1 MSDPHYI
8 DDKQQL
14 PEIRGYRLLRVI
26 NHGGMSTVFL
36 ADQIAPSR
44 EVAIKVM
51 APHAL
56 SDEVSR
62 RRFENEIRTI
72 ARLEHPHVVR
82 IHELG
87 RTVDGLPY
95 YTMPYLSHGH
105 LGQRSFQNDSGGP
118 DEARVIATLRVLLSA
133 LEYAHGRGVVHRD
146 VKAENVLFGD
156 TGQPLLADFGIALRR
171 GFGPRVTATGLAVG
185 STAYMAPE
193 QARGEDVDGRADLY
207 SLGVLAW
214 EMLTGQLPYEAGDA
228 LAMAVMHAQNPIPK
242 LPAHLR
248 HWQRFM
254 HRALAKQPGHRFHDT
269 AQMSAMLDEVER
281 RGRWPRITAWRERV
295 LRAPARIPG
304 RVWLAAGVVA
314 AVVAAA
320 LLLRGTPDIHNTL
333 NQDGTLAANTAHH
346 DPIPAMLQPLPEAPL
361 QMALEKA
368 REQIS
373 LNRLTTPVEDSAVT
387 TVMQAWAHDPGHPE
401 LQALV
406 ATLIDS
412 LAGPLLGN
420 LDQGR
425 DEQATRQ
432 MQRIHELGA
441 GTSGLNS
448 TPQQHLRERIEKAL
462 DTRIA
467 KAALSAD
474 SVGATR
480 IAALAE
486 PLGLAPESVRRLQTR
501 AAAIPTGTTLMGT
514 AATGTAGLATR
525 PVTRD
530 EYARFAEA
538 TARQPALCRERS
550 SLLRVLAP
558 RNWATPGFEQDGI
571 DPVVCVSM
579 VDAQAYAHWHSQQ
592 TGHSFR
598 LPSVDESRAR
608 AAQITGRDISMW
620 QLDCGDGCKE
630 RIAIGAS
637 WRKKDGERAL
647 DAARGYDDVGFRMIQ
662 ER

>member
-1 MSDPHYI
+1 MSHPHHT
-8 DDKQQL
+8 DDNQRL

-26 NHGGMSTVFL
+26 NHGGMSTVYL
-36 ADQIAPSR
+36 AEQIAPSR

-87 RTVDGLPY
+87 RTTDGLPY
-95 YTMPYLSHGH
+95 YSMPYLSHGH
-105 LGQRSFQNDSGGP
+105 LGQRSFQNSDGGGP

-156 TGQPLLADFGIALRR
+156 SAQPLLADFGIALRR

-214 EMLTGQLPYEAGDA
+214 EMLTGHLPYEAGDA

-254 HRALAKQPGHRFHDT
+254 YRALAKQPGHRFHDT

-281 RGRWPRITAWRERV
+281 RGRWPRISAWRARL

-304 RVWLAAGVVA
+304 RIWLAAGIFA
-314 AVVAAA
+314 AVAAAA
-320 LLLRGTPDIHNTL
+320 LLLRGLPDSHDAPA
-333 NQDGTLAANTAHH
+333 QDAALAARAEHH

-361 QMALEKA
+361 QVALDKA
-368 REQIS
+368 RQQIS
-373 LNRLTTPVEDSAVT
+373 QNRLTAPADDNAVT
-387 TVMQAWAHDPGHPE
+387 TVMQAWARDPGDPE
-401 LQALV
+401 LQTLV
-406 ATLIDS
+406 ATLTDT
-412 LAGPLLGN
+412 LAEPLLGN
-420 LDQGR
+420 LRQGR
-425 DEQATRQ
+425 DDQATRQ
-432 MQRIHELGA
+432 MQRIRQLA
-441 GTSGLNS
+441 TATSGLDS
-448 TPQQHLRERIEKAL
+448 APQQRLLANVEKAL

-467 KAALSAD
+467 KAALGAD
-474 SVGATR
+474 STGATS

-486 PLGLAPESVRRLQTR
+486 PLGLAPESARRLQTR
-501 AAAIPTGTTLMGT
+501 AAAIPTGTV
-514 AATGTAGLATR
+514 ATSTRATPAGLATR

-538 TARQPALCRERS
+538 TARQPARCRERS

-558 RNWATPGFEQDGI
+558 RNWSEPGFEQDGS

-579 VDAQAYAHWHSQQ
+579 TDAQAYAHWHSQQ
-592 TGHSFR
+592 TGHSYR
-598 LPSVDESRAR
+598 LPSTAESRAR
-608 AAQITGRDISMW
+608 AAQIAGREISLW

-630 RIAIGAS
+630 RIAVGAS

-647 DAARGYDDVGFRMIQ
+647 DAARGYDDVGFRMIR